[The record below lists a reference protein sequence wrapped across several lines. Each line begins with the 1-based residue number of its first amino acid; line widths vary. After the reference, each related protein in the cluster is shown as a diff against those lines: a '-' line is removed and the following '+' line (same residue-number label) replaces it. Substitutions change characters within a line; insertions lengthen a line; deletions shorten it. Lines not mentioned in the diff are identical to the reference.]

1 MSIHRA
7 SHIVDPLADPSL
19 ASQEAA
25 EAASAQRQLD
35 STQETCL
42 FCTGSSEWA
51 FFGALTAR
59 GICSMCCQRS
69 SAPPPLI
76 NEAMAFAA
84 FERAQQLIS
93 S

>member
-7 SHIVDPLADPSL
+7 SHIVDPLADPKL
-19 ASQEAA
+19 ASAEAA
-25 EAASAQRQLD
+25 EAASAQRQLG
-35 STQETCL
+35 SVQESCL
-42 FCTGSSEWA
+42 FCTGSAEWA

-59 GICSMCCQRS
+59 GVCSMCCQRS
-69 SAPPPLI
+69 NAAPPLI
-76 NEAMAFAA
+76 TEAMAFAA